1 MVAGGRRQSQNE
13 MDSKFEE
20 PGSGGQVKVHALLLL
35 STCLVSTSFIVAK
48 HITQTLDPLGLTLIR
63 FVLAALIL
71 LPIVALRH
79 DWRVSIRSLLRY
91 GAVSGCL
98 VIFFWAMFLSLRY
111 TSSLNISVI
120 FTLVPAI
127 SGIYA
132 AWFAR
137 ERIGPNLLLVLS
149 VGLVGALWVIFRGD
163 LEQFRGMSL
172 NKGDLIFFG
181 GCLAM
186 GLYTPLIRVMHRN
199 EPMEVMTFWILA
211 TGCVWLLPG
220 ALLGLGNTNWTVV
233 PLSTWLWILY
243 LALFST
249 VITFY
254 LTQYGTRVIGP
265 TRTIS
270 YSYLYPLL
278 VMILDFLLGKGWP
291 ELQVLPGVFLTLSAM
306 LILLLPS
313 LSLRAR

>member
-1 MVAGGRRQSQNE
+1 MGNI
-13 MDSKFEE
+13 SKE
-20 PGSGGQVKVHALLLL
+20 PESGGQIGVHLLLL
-35 STCLVSTSFIVAK
+35 VSTSLVSTSFIVAK
-48 HITQTLDPLGLTLIR
+48 HITGALDPLGLTLIR

-71 LPIVALRH
+71 LPVVALRH
-79 DWRVSIRSLLRY
+79 GLRVSIASLLRY

-98 VIFFWAMFLSLRY
+98 VVFFWAMFLSLRY

-127 SGIYA
+127 SGVYA
-132 AWFAR
+132 VWFAR
-137 ERIGPNLLLVLS
+137 ERLGPNLLLMLS
-149 VGLVGALWVIFRGD
+149 VGLLGALWVIFRGD
-163 LEQFRGMSL
+163 VELLRDLSL

-186 GLYTPLIRVMHRN
+186 GLYTPLLKVMYRN
-199 EPMEVMTFWILA
+199 EPMEVMTFWILV
-211 TGCVWLLPG
+211 TGCGWLLPG
-220 ALLGLGNTNWTVV
+220 ALFSLWHTNWATVPV
-233 PLSTWLWILY
+233 SIWLWILY

-254 LTQYGTRVIGP
+254 LTQYGTRMIGP

-291 ELQVLPGVFLTLSAM
+291 IPQVMPGVFLTLSAM
-306 LILLLPS
+306 LILLQPS
-313 LSLRAR
+313 LSRRRDQDQPGSPGASSG